1 MIKQNTLVANQ
12 EAIGL
17 TERQI
22 QRDFE
27 NIKLGMCKDD
37 VVRIVGVPD
46 ETRQVPFGGEMLT
59 VWVYRIEARTVRIWF
74 DESGKLRLK
83 N

>member
-1 MIKQNTLVANQ
+1 MIEQKTLLANLD
-12 EAIGL
+12 EIGL
-17 TERQI
+17 TKRQM

-27 NIKLGMCKDD
+27 NIKMGMSKDD
-37 VVRIVGVPD
+37 VVEIVGVPD
-46 ETRQVPFGGEMLT
+46 ETHQVPFGGEMLT